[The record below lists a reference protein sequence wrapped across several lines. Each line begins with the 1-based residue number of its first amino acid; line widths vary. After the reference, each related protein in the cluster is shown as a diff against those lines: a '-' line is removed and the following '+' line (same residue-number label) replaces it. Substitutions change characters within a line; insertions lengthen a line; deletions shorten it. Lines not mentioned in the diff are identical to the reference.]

1 LIDTAIEMLT
11 ECGVERESA
20 KQILLPLIKSTIANL
35 ETQTP
40 AEALTGTFAR
50 ADIGAF
56 ERHLDAMS
64 KNTPRDVVEIYLLL
78 GERSLKLAEA
88 NGADASDVQRIRE
101 RISIAKEKSE

>member
-1 LIDTAIEMLT
+1 
-11 ECGVERESA
+11 
-20 KQILLPLIKSTIANL
+20 
-35 ETQTP
+35 
-40 AEALTGTFAR
+40 
-50 ADIGAF
+50 
-56 ERHLDAMS
+56 MS